1 MIVLSKIQCDRTC
14 NLNCELQEGGE
25 KKRYR
30 LKEEYEY
37 CPHSSVQMWRF
48 KGLWAEQMAFYAII
62 GRLGLCCCTRPARGV
77 QSSTCAGII
86 VIVCAQQK
94 SGVFHLKTYM
104 ANSPHVYLPLEWDN
118 NPYGLW
124 KSWHGVE
131 ITLDIGSAWITPFSA
146 FCQI

>member
-1 MIVLSKIQCDRTC
+1 MIVLSKIQSDRTC

-86 VIVCAQQK
+86 VIVCAHRRVVYFISRYIWQTVLMSLCPWNGTTTPTT
-94 SGVFHLKTYM
+94 SG
-104 ANSPHVYLPLEWDN
+104 SP
-118 NPYGLW
+118 G
-124 KSWHGVE
+124 
-131 ITLDIGSAWITPFSA
+131 TAWRLHWI
-146 FCQI
+146 